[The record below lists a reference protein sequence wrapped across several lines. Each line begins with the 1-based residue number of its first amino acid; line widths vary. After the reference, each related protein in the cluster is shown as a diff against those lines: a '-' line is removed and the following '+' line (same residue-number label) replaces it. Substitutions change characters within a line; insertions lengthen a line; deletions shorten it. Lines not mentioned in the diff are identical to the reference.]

1 MYNYQAYWR
10 EDVQL
15 CRRPYVKALWRIGA
29 KAFGRRRGRIG
40 VKAWAHRREGV
51 GVKAFG
57 REGVW
62 A

>member
-1 MYNYQAYWR
+1 M
-10 EDVQL
+10 
-15 CRRPYVKALWRIGA
+15 
-29 KAFGRRRGRIG
+29 RRRLCVG
-40 VKAWAHRREGV
+40 VKAWAHRRGREGVGVKAFGREGV